1 MLDTLEGGTVA
12 TVIVAFLVASV
23 VKGALSMGL
32 PTISIA
38 IIGVALGL
46 REAIPVLMIPSF
58 LANLWHSNRPGPVM
72 PLLKHFGMMNL
83 AACIGIWLGTIL
95 LFRIDTVIINSL
107 FGSIVMLYALLNLTR
122 VEFTLESGRE
132 PLSGRRLVSFP
143 ASYPVSAVRCFCP

>member
-12 TVIVAFLVASV
+12 TVIIAFLVASV

-58 LANLWHSNRPGPVM
+58 LANLWQSNRPGPVM
-72 PLLKHFGMMNL
+72 PLFKHFGMMNP
-83 AACIGIWLGTIL
+83 AACWGRS
-95 LFRIDTVIINSL
+95 FCFAS
-107 FGSIVMLYALLNLTR
+107 
-122 VEFTLESGRE
+122 TL
-132 PLSGRRLVSFP
+132 
-143 ASYPVSAVRCFCP
+143 